1 MIQKRL
7 YESIKNITDHTVKTE
22 QGLDQSS
29 LEKRIAYLTENGVL
43 ENIPSQGT
51 SAEKIIFNS
60 YLPSQNSHTYKWS
73 YSFKHSLKS
82 PKPIVLW
89 ISRT

>member
-43 ENIPSQGT
+43 D
-51 SAEKIIFNS
+51 
-60 YLPSQNSHTYKWS
+60 
-73 YSFKHSLKS
+73 
-82 PKPIVLW
+82 
-89 ISRT
+89 